1 MDGKNKGGLGRKEE
15 GRKEGMGGLKEMTA
29 LSVLDNKLK

>member
-1 MDGKNKGGLGRKEE
+1 MDGNSKGGLGRKVK

>member
-1 MDGKNKGGLGRKEE
+1 MDEKSKGGLGRKEK